1 MLRVVV
7 ADHQELIRR
16 GLRSL
21 FDAAGSTE
29 LCAEAASTD
38 EALHGI
44 ARQEPHLAIVGPLV
58 PELDGLHAVRLLSTS
73 FPSLRLLLLGRDHRA
88 HAAREALQAGA
99 HGYAL
104 ATDPGNE
111 LLVAIAAV
119 ASQGTYV
126 SPNLPR
132 AAVASPPDSEACPP
146 DLPAKAQRLTSR
158 EREVLGL
165 VAAGRQTRE
174 IAELLGIGTKTV
186 ETHRRAIMR
195 KLDLHR
201 LADVVRFA
209 VTHDLARAPEEAAL
223 SPTAGPSSREHSPP
237 GPR

>member
-7 ADHQELIRR
+7 ADHQELVRR

-21 FDAAGSTE
+21 FDAAGSTK
-29 LCAEAASTD
+29 LCAEAATTE
-38 EALHGI
+38 EALHCI

-58 PELDGLHAVRLLSTS
+58 PELDGFHAVRLLRTS
-73 FPSLRLLLLGRDHRA
+73 FPSLQLLLLGRDPRTRA
-88 HAAREALQAGA
+88 AQEALDAGA

-111 LLVAIAAV
+111 LLAAIAAV
-119 ASQGTYV
+119 ASQSPYV
-126 SPNLPR
+126 SPNMKA
-132 AAVASPPDSEACPP
+132 AAVASPPPSGASPP
-146 DLPAKAQRLTSR
+146 PLPSKAQRLTSR

-174 IAELLGIGTKTV
+174 IAELLGIGPKTV
-186 ETHRRAIMR
+186 ETHRGAIMR

-209 VTHDLARAPEEAAL
+209 VAHQLA
-223 SPTAGPSSREHSPP
+223 GD
-237 GPR
+237 PR